1 MSIRVVSWNTAQR
14 VDAWRALLDT
24 DADVALLQEATE
36 PPADVASRVDVNPG
50 PWCTAG
56 IGARPWRTAIV
67 KLSQKVHLEW
77 IDSKTIDS
85 ACEADLA
92 VSRLGTLSAAIV
104 KSEDIASFV
113 IASMYGSWEQ
123 PRGSTGSSWI
133 YADGS
138 VHRLIS
144 DLSVFIGQQKKHRI
158 LTAGDLNILHGYG
171 ESKSK
176 YWAERYKTI
185 FTRMEALGLKFV
197 GPQAP
202 AGRIAD
208 PWPDELPPTSK
219 NVPTYHTNRQ
229 TPSTATRQLDFVFSS
244 NSFAHNTHICAI
256 NDPVQWGPSDHCRI
270 EIEIG

>member
-1 MSIRVVSWNTAQR
+1 M
-14 VDAWRALLDT
+14 LDT
-24 DADVALLQEATE
+24 DADIALLQEATQ

-50 PWCTAG
+50 LWCTAG
-56 IGARPWRTAIV
+56 IWARPWRTAIV

-77 IDSKTIDS
+77 IDSKTIES
-85 ACEADLA
+85 ASEADLA

-104 KSEDIASFV
+104 KSEDISPFV
-113 IASMYGSWEQ
+113 IASMYGSWER
-123 PRGSTGSSWI
+123 PHGSTGSSWI

-144 DLSVFIGQQKKHRI
+144 DLSVFIGQQNKHRI
-158 LTAGDLNILHGYG
+158 LTAGDLNILYGYG

-202 AGRIAD
+202 AGRVAD
-208 PWPDELPPTSK
+208 PWPDELPSTSK
-219 NVPTYHTNRQ
+219 NVPTYYTNHQR
-229 TPSTATRQLDFVFSS
+229 PETATRQLDFVFASS
-244 NSFAHNTHICAI
+244 SFAENSHVSAI
-256 NDPVQWGPSDHCRI
+256 NDPDLWGPSDHCRVEIKI
-270 EIEIG
+270 E